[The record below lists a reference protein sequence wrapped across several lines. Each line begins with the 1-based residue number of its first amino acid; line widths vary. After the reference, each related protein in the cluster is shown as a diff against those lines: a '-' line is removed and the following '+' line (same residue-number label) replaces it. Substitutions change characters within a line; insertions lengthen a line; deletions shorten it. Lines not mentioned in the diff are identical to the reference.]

1 MSERELREG
10 YLSKNVWA
18 LMLRKKVSANL
29 RISSSPHRMMAAFVL
44 DEYLCDVAW
53 RAGGVRC
60 ETRHQSSRERRVV
73 PEAVAESSA
82 QGHHVLQRAAHLHAG
97 HIVNRVDL
105 HSHTHSTHT
114 HAYTAW

>member
-1 MSERELREG
+1 
-10 YLSKNVWA
+10 
-18 LMLRKKVSANL
+18 MLRKKVSANL

-44 DEYLCDVAW
+44 DEYLRDVA
-53 RAGGVRC
+53 RAGGA
-60 ETRHQSSRERRVV
+60 RHVISSLWLRSRERRVV

-105 HSHTHSTHT
+105 HSYS
-114 HAYTAW
+114 AW